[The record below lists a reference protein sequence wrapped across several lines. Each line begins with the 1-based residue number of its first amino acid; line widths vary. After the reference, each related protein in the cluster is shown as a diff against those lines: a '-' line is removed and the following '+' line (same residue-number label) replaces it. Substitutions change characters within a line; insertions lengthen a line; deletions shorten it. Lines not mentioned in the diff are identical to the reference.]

1 LDELNPIEELAQKKV
16 ASEKKG
22 GIQSVDRALTI
33 LEIIASST
41 GEISLNEICARAGLN
56 VSTAHH
62 IVKTLVARNYVAP
75 GSGRGVYSLGS
86 QVLTLAGAVN
96 WQSNLTGRAQPLL
109 DHLNVTTGEAV
120 HLAVLEG
127 VDLVTLVKREARH
140 ALRVDAGSIGKTGAC
155 HATATG
161 KAILAWLPEEDAVR
175 VLDARGMRAF
185 TDKTITDRSVLL
197 EELSRV
203 RENGFAVDSE
213 EFQQHVVCV
222 GAPILDQNGSVI
234 GSISVSTP
242 TVRASEDHLDLVRKE
257 VVAATASLSGRAPEA
272 AKN

>member
-1 LDELNPIEELAQKKV
+1 MDELNQNRDETLNRLAP
-16 ASEKKG
+16 EKKT

-33 LEIIASST
+33 LEIIAAST
-41 GEISLNEICARAGLN
+41 GEISLNDICARARLN
-56 VSTAHH
+56 VSTGHH
-62 IVKTLVARNYVAP
+62 LVKTLVSRNYVAP
-75 GSGRGVYSLGS
+75 GSGRGTYSLGS

-96 WQSNLTGRAQPLL
+96 WQSNLSGRAQPLL
-109 DHLNVTTGEAV
+109 DHLNATTGEAV

-127 VDLVTLVKREARH
+127 VDLVTLIKREARH

-161 KAILAWLPEEDAVR
+161 KAILAWLPEDEALK
-175 VLDARGMRAF
+175 VLEARGMRAF
-185 TDKTITDRSVLL
+185 TEKTITDRDRLL
-197 EELSRV
+197 QELHQV
-203 RENGFAVDSE
+203 RTDGFAVDNE

-242 TVRASEDHLDLVRKE
+242 TVRANDEHLALVRRE
-257 VVAATASLSGRAPEA
+257 VMAATGKLSGRAPET